1 MQGLGENHQFTMLT
15 LTNCIVTAY
24 CIASSSSSHNKCADN
39 KHYPTTHHT
48 IALGD
53 RSLPLGSK
61 VVIDGLGSFIAQD
74 RMNKR
79 FSGTHRF
86 DIFVGSLKEA
96 KQFGIKHNQTVIIYE
111 NK

>member
-15 LTNCIVTAY
+15 LTNCIITAY
-24 CIASSSSSHNKCADN
+24 CIASSSHNKCADA
-39 KHYPTTHHT
+39 KHYPQPNHT

-61 VVIDGLGSFIAQD
+61 VSVNGQVYFGED

-96 KQFGIKHNQTVIIYE
+96 KQFGIKHNQKVIIYE
-111 NK
+111 